1 MILTLASI
9 LKEFSLFVYKTA
21 LHAAAE
27 NNHLDVIRTL
37 LYNEVTEV
45 NTKDFEGIFTR
56 ISSHKTAFD
65 LAFEND
71 FDEVAKILLNRKIL
85 M

>member
-1 MILTLASI
+1 MLLSFPGIDINACEYS
-9 LKEFSLFVYKTA
+9 SGKTA

-27 NNHLDVIRTL
+27 NNHLDVTRTL

-45 NTKDFEGIFTR
+45 NAKDFQG
-56 ISSHKTAFD
+56 KTAFD
-65 LAFEND
+65 LAFENN

>member
-1 MILTLASI
+1 MLLSFPGIDINACEYS
-9 LKEFSLFVYKTA
+9 SGKTA

-27 NNHLDVIRTL
+27 NNHLDVTRTL

-45 NTKDFEGIFTR
+45 NAKDFQGVSIY
-56 ISSHKTAFD
+56 ISYKTAFD
-65 LAFEND
+65 LAFENN